1 MRAAKKRRESPSR
14 LGGSFETLLAR
25 FSAATR
31 ELKPSIGPSAFVK
44 RFTSSAARILETKSA
59 ALVLVRGTD
68 WELASA
74 DGEAAEISHDQQAQL
89 AHALSEMNWSSAE
102 VVSFESATSILG
114 GALAEALGGDDLAL
128 ARLTGSEGDL
138 MGVLCLIGRA
148 RAFNAADQHL
158 LEVLA
163 GHASVALENARLFS
177 WVERSKK
184 QWIEDFD
191 AISDFIVVHDA
202 SDRILRV
209 NRSLADHLQMRPSEL
224 IGRHMDILRALA
236 VEKSGQICPFCR
248 DSLAGSE
255 EFVHSAEERTYLVS
269 TSRLRSLPE
278 DDLRT
283 VHVLKDITDR
293 REAERRYRELFDN
306 IQEGVFFCT
315 PEGQFIEV
323 NDALVR
329 MLGYQNRDELVSANL
344 FEQLCMRPNL
354 RQRCVQAAKE
364 GGILRNH
371 EEVLLRRDGAWIHT
385 LQNILVVRDTQGR
398 VVQYRGL
405 MLDITEQKSFQAQ
418 LQRERDFNKNI
429 LNNTRSMILVLD
441 TAALISYANRR
452 CFETGHRE
460 SELVGHPLAEFIVP
474 TRRKALAEALYGAL
488 RGMPIENIELPFI
501 RGDGTTGQFSISLS
515 PMRDEQGNINSIV
528 VVMTDV
534 TDAAVL
540 QAKLM
545 HTEKM
550 AAVGQLVS
558 GVAHEVNN
566 PLAAILGFTDL
577 LLENSDVPE
586 SAKEELRVI
595 LQEAQRTKV
604 IIQSLLSFARQK
616 PEEREPLQINS
627 VLRQTLK
634 LRAYDFS
641 NHGVEVS
648 ERLDEDLPPIV
659 GDVHQIQQV
668 FLNIVNNAYDAVQ
681 ETERAGRIEIQSS
694 HANGQVEIRFRDNGP
709 GIENVDRIFEP
720 FFTTKEVG
728 KGTGLGLSICYGI
741 VRAHLGDIFC
751 ENNAGGEGS
760 TFIVRFPVAAET
772 AVAAAAGT
780 ASERDR

>member
-1 MRAAKKRRESPSR
+1 MRAAKKIREIPSR
-14 LGGSFETLLAR
+14 LTGSFETLLAQ

-31 ELKPSIGPSAFVK
+31 DLKPSIGPTAFVK
-44 RFTSSAARILETKSA
+44 RFTSSATRILETTSA
-59 ALVLVRGTD
+59 ALVLVRGED
-68 WELASA
+68 WELVSA
-74 DGEAAEISHDQQAQL
+74 DGDASRISHDKHVQ
-89 AHALSEMNWSSAE
+89 
-102 VVSFESATSILG
+102 
-114 GALAEALGGDDLAL
+114 LAEALSQVRWNPNEAVRFGSAIEIFGAGLARELGGDDLAL

-138 MGVLCLIGRA
+138 MGVLCLMGRD
-148 RAFNAADQHL
+148 RAFSAPDRHL
-158 LEVLA
+158 LEALA

-177 WVERSKK
+177 WIERSKK

-191 AISDFIVVHDA
+191 AITDFIVVHDA

-209 NRSLADHLQMRPSEL
+209 NRSLADHLRLRPSEL
-224 IGRHMDILRALA
+224 IGRHMEILRALA
-236 VEKSGQICPFCR
+236 VEKSKHVCPFCR
-248 DSLAGSE
+248 DSRAGTE
-255 EFVHSAEERTYLVS
+255 EYVQQAQERTYLVS

-315 PEGQFIEV
+315 PSGQFIEV

-329 MLGYQNRDELVSANL
+329 MLGYQNRDELLNANL
-344 FEQLCMRPNL
+344 FEQLCLRPDL
-354 RQRCVQAAKE
+354 RRRCVRAAEE
-364 GGILRNH
+364 GGVLRNH

-385 LQNILVVRDTQGR
+385 LQNILIVRDTAGR
-398 VVQYRGL
+398 VIQYRGL

-441 TAALISYANRR
+441 TAGLISYANRR

-460 SELVGHPLAEFIVP
+460 AELVGHPLSEFIVP
-474 TRRKALAEALYGAL
+474 SRRKSLAEALHGAL
-488 RGMPIENIELPFI
+488 RGVPIENIELPFI

-577 LLENSDVPE
+577 LLENAEVPE
-586 SAKEELRVI
+586 SAKDELRVI

-616 PEEREPLQINS
+616 PEEREALQINA

-641 NHGVEVS
+641 NHGVEVV
-648 ERLDEDLPPIV
+648 EQFEDDLPAIV
-659 GDVHQIQQV
+659 GDVHQLQQV

-681 ETERAGRIEIQSS
+681 ETGRGGRIEIQTS

-709 GIENVDRIFEP
+709 GIEDVDRIFEP

-751 ENNAGGEGS
+751 ENNAGSEGS
-760 TFIVRFPVAAET
+760 TFIVRLPVAAET
-772 AVAAAAGT
+772 AIAAAAAT
-780 ASERDR
+780 ERAQ